1 MPRNVRTYNK
11 LIKPNEE
18 QLVDAVNELMD
29 SVNSVTAAA
38 ERENYKGKPGDIRVN
53 KVANNKYDFYVRGE
67 DGWHRDTNSSYA
79 PVDDSQTQDE
89 VNAIMLSNGTI
100 DNQYLGQSRLVFNL
114 DENTGLS
121 GVANPKIE
129 IKGNG
134 SLTAT
139 GTVTLNSG
147 STVTIQV
154 PLKLSTVTNAGVDTD
169 KFLVIDSSNNVK
181 YRTGTEL
188 LSDIGAGAIA
198 GSGSI
203 VTTGA
208 LNSGTI
214 TSGFGNIDNG
224 TSTIA
229 TGEITSGAVIWEK
242 FDFAVASSTSGSY
255 HFRDVDD
262 TTNNPGL
269 WDAVDTDPTS
279 FSYLNVPGQYVVPEN
294 CTLKAMYAT
303 CTNFSSNDDV
313 TIAIFHGTPNF
324 DTTSDTTLALAG
336 TATTVSIGT
345 MRRAYGANATYD
357 VDLDAGDIVVPT
369 FKQDSGSTKAIRGGL
384 TLKFITR

>member
-1 MPRNVRTYNK
+1 MPRNIRTYNK

-18 QLVDAVNELMD
+18 QLVDAVNQLME

-38 ERENYKGKPGDIRVN
+38 EAENYKGKPGDIRVN

-67 DGWHRDTNSSYA
+67 DGWHRDTNSSYS
-79 PVDDSQTQDE
+79 PVDDSQTQEE
-89 VNAIMLSNGTI
+89 VNAIMLNNGTI

-121 GVANPKIE
+121 GVASPKIE

-169 KFLVIDSSNNVK
+169 KFLVIDSSSNVK
-181 YRTGTEL
+181 FRTGAEV
-188 LSDIGAGAIA
+188 LSDIG
-198 GSGSI
+198 
-203 VTTGA
+203 
-208 LNSGTI
+208 
-214 TSGFGNIDNG
+214 
-224 TSTIA
+224 ST
-229 TGEITSGAVIWEK
+229 VWEK
-242 FDFAVASSTSGSY
+242 FDFAVATTTSGSY
-255 HFRDVDD
+255 HFKDVDD
-262 TTNNPGL
+262 TTNNAGL
-269 WDAVDTDPTS
+269 WDATDTDPTS
-279 FSYLNVPGQYVVPEN
+279 FSYLNVPGQYIVPEN

-303 CTNFSSNDDV
+303 CTNFSSDDNV
-313 TIAIFHGTPNF
+313 IIAIYHGTPNF
-324 DTTSDTTLALAG
+324 NTTSDTTLALAG
-336 TATTVSIGT
+336 TATTISIGT
-345 MRRAYGANATYD
+345 MRMPYGGNATYD

-369 FKQDSGSTKAIRGGL
+369 FKQDSGSSKTIRGSL
-384 TLKFITR
+384 TLKFVTR